1 MNGIGSKILVMGS
14 CGAGKSTFARRLHE
28 ITGLPLV
35 HLDLVWWKPDATNIS
50 REEFYRRLEEIVS
63 GDRWII
69 DGDYRRTYELRVRAC
84 DTVIF
89 LDYDAETCI
98 RGLSQRVGQKRP
110 DIPWVEQSLDP
121 ELVELARRYKTDSR
135 PRLLALLARYP
146 EKQTVIFHTREE
158 ADAWL
163 ESLRFT
169 ELPC

>member
-28 ITGLPLV
+28 ITGFPLV

-50 REEFYRRLEEIVS
+50 REEFDLRLEEIVS

-135 PRLLALLARYP
+135 PRLLALLERYP

>member
-50 REEFYRRLEEIVS
+50 REEFDRRLEEIVS

-135 PRLLALLARYP
+135 PRLLALLERYP